1 MRTFS
6 FFVLN
11 VSGFFMTS
19 TIVSSNCF
27 LALLSIELQDVIPTA
42 ITARSKQNSFFHSLL
57 LFVWSKT

>member
-6 FFVLN
+6 FFILI

-57 LFVWSKT
+57 